1 MKNEQAEQS
10 VQNRVRAIVRGFRSG
25 DLAAAQ
31 AACDQAAA
39 AESEA
44 LAILQEPISLEDPH
58 RHEGARS
65 KLVKIREDKQRAQS
79 SLRAARAAADAAIS
93 QELQPLHSEVWQ
105 RVEQSVAA
113 LSAAVG
119 NAEEFKNAAGGAADG
134 FFFGGLN
141 QLTAIRHQLTNVTT
155 LWRSISR

>member
-65 KLVKIREDKQRAQS
+65 KLVKSREDKQRAQS
-79 SLRAARAAADAAIS
+79 SLRAARAAADAAIAVN
-93 QELQPLHSEVWQ
+93 LQPLHSEVWQ

>member
-1 MKNEQAEQS
+1 MKNEQS

-79 SLRAARAAADAAIS
+79 SLRAARAAADAAIAVN
-93 QELQPLHSEVWQ
+93 LQPLHSEVWQ
-105 RVEQSVAA
+105 QVEQSVAA
-113 LSAAVG
+113 LSAAVR

-141 QLTAIRHQLTNVTT
+141 QLTAIRHQLANVTT

>member
-79 SLRAARAAADAAIS
+79 SLRAARAAADAAIAVN
-93 QELQPLHSEVWQ
+93 LQPLHSEVWQ

>member
-1 MKNEQAEQS
+1 MKNEQS

-79 SLRAARAAADAAIS
+79 SLRAARAAADAAIAVN
-93 QELQPLHSEVWQ
+93 LQPLHSEVWQ

-141 QLTAIRHQLTNVTT
+141 QLTAIRHQLANVTT

>member
-1 MKNEQAEQS
+1 MKNEQS

-79 SLRAARAAADAAIS
+79 SLRAARAAADAAIAVN
-93 QELQPLHSEVWQ
+93 LQPLHSEVWQ
-105 RVEQSVAA
+105 QVEQSVAA

-141 QLTAIRHQLTNVTT
+141 QLTAIRHQLANVTT

>member
-1 MKNEQAEQS
+1 MMNEQAEQS

-79 SLRAARAAADAAIS
+79 SLRAARAAADAAIAVN
-93 QELQPLHSEVWQ
+93 LQPLHSEVWQ